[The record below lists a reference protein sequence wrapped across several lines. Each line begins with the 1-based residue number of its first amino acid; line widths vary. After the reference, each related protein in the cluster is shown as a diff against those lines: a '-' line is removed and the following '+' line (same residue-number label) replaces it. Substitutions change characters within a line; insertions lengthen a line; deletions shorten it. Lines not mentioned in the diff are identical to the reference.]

1 MFWAV
6 LPIVKTTKFGSLEF
20 VDLELKDMME
30 LGLMDLVAC
39 GSHAGRLPDS
49 ESVWDLSCLKCALR
63 YETAEK
69 VASRIA
75 TRLRK
80 LGQEIPPQEK
90 RSI

>member
-1 MFWAV
+1 MK
-6 LPIVKTTKFGSLEF
+6 ITKIGSLEF
-20 VDLELKDMME
+20 VDLDLTDMQK

-39 GSHAGRLPDS
+39 GSHCDRYCEDDG
-49 ESVWDLSCLKCALR
+49 VWDLSCLKCALR

-80 LGQEIPPQEK
+80 QGLEIPPRKEQHV
-90 RSI
+90 